1 MSSLSQVIN
10 SILFLIFV
18 EEPYFNEPG
27 YQQTQGT
34 PTGTQSS
41 ERYNDVIRK
50 ATLQYGYLEHFKK
63 PDTQLGMYILP
74 MLCHT
79 WRSKGH
85 EVALQWAVKR
95 PDLMAVINSIEE
107 HVTALEGPAAVPVL
121 GVSGEKA

>member
-1 MSSLSQVIN
+1 M
-10 SILFLIFV
+10 

-41 ERYNDVIRK
+41 DRYNDVIRK

-63 PDTQLGMYILP
+63 PDTQLGKYILP

-79 WRSKGH
+79 WRNKGH
-85 EVALQWAVKR
+85 EVAFQWADKR
-95 PDLMAVINSIEE
+95 PDLMVVINSIEE
-107 HVTALEGPAAVPVL
+107 HVTALVGAAAVSVPVL
-121 GVSGEKA
+121 KVSGEKA